1 MQGEISIYKFQDDY
15 VNEKL
20 STFTLIQEFEKKHKD
35 SVSSLIQLNETMLAS
50 SSRDKSIIIWCQN
63 RNQTHSNPFKCISIL
78 VELTGPIEQL
88 LKFDEFSFASCSSDK
103 TIIVWTKRKESITF
117 EPKKILAKHTS
128 FVNTIIYNRETRE
141 LISGSADESIAVWL
155 MLNQP
160 QKPKSEVRM
169 AEEPLQILKTDS
181 YVFKLCLIDKCMFA
195 SGHESGSVKIWHK
208 KPGHL
213 NYKLCFTLDQTKSIF
228 DLIYMKKFKYLLVA
242 SNEENRIGVVN
253 LNELTDQEYRG
264 EMRLKIKEYLEHEQV
279 FCLAELSNGVFV
291 SGGLDKNVKVWH
303 PSGVFLTG
311 IRQWV

>member
-1 MQGEISIYKFQDDY
+1 MYKIEDEY
-15 VNEKL
+15 VNEEL
-20 STFTLIQEFEKKHKD
+20 MFTLIQDFETKHRD

-63 RNQTHSNPFKCISIL
+63 LNQTNYNPFKCINIL
-78 VELTGPIEQL
+78 VKHTGPIEQL
-88 LKFDEFSFASCSSDK
+88 LKFDELSFASCSSDK
-103 TIIVWTKRKESITF
+103 TIIVWVKKRERSHTF

-141 LISGSADESIAVWL
+141 LISGSADESISIWL
-155 MLNQP
+155 MLNQ
-160 QKPKSEVRM
+160 QQTPKSEVRM

-181 YVFKLCLIDKCMFA
+181 YVFKLCLISKCMFA

-208 KPGHL
+208 KHGHL
-213 NYKLCFTLDQTKSIF
+213 NYKLYLMLDQTKSIF
-228 DLIYMKKFKYLLVA
+228 DLIYLKIFKYLLVA

-253 LNELTDQEYRG
+253 FKELIDEEYKG
-264 EMRLKIKEYLEHEQV
+264 EMRLKIKECLEHEQV
-279 FCLAELSNGVFV
+279 FCLVELSNGVFV
-291 SGGLDKNVKVWH
+291 SGGLDKNVKVWQ